1 MTTDRPYRKALSHEE
16 ARHELMKAKG
26 SQLDPQ
32 LVEAFVLMLTTCE
45 TGTLSLKE
53 TMDKTGWQTEHLLSP
68 V

>member
-1 MTTDRPYRKALSHEE
+1 
-16 ARHELMKAKG
+16 MKAKG